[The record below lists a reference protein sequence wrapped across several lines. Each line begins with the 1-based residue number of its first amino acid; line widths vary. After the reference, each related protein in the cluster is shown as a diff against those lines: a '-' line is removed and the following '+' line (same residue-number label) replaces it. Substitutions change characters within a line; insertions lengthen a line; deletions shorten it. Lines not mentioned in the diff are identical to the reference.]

1 MNNDEEF
8 LRVWLERVNSLAN
21 SETHSNVPKNS
32 SEGDEESVRRK
43 RPAESRREGKKN
55 RAKRQCVSKSSD
67 KSPDNL
73 LKKVTNNNI
82 YLYCYEASYPR
93 NS

>member
-21 SETHSNVPKNS
+21 SETHSNVPKIN